1 MCGQRCGSRCTASVS
16 RPYSNFTSFSLTMML
31 AFHTGSTNTASQGSQ
46 SHMAE
51 CRNCGLLQIQPPV
64 DRRDVVFC
72 SRCNTQLEHGAGK
85 SLDATLACSAAIMLL
100 LIPPWPAPFL
110 TASALGTTRTSFLP
124 MSVSVVWRDGS
135 PLLALCVFLFV
146 LTFPLIRFGALT
158 AVLLTLRLGRRLAWQ
173 THAFRICNALQ
184 VWAMLDVFLLGLM
197 VAYFRLR
204 SSLEVTL
211 GAGAICFIIAGLL
224 SLGARATLAKAQVW
238 RLISPDRRLIREP
251 SMVCLSCEL
260 VMPRAGGA
268 TICPRCHAVVTA
280 RKKNPYSRSIA
291 LLLASGLMY
300 LPANIYP
307 IATIPIDLRPTSYTV
322 LGGVIDLVRSHLLGL
337 AALVFTA
344 SFTIPLLKMLGLA
357 WCASS
362 AMCGSRRFLVGKTRV
377 YRVVEEIGR
386 WSMVDPLTIAC
397 FVPVLQFNALIDG
410 HAEPAVVP
418 FSAVVILTT
427 LAVQLFDPRR
437 MWDAAEKNR

>member
-1 MCGQRCGSRCTASVS
+1 VEIHSAFRHDDG
-16 RPYSNFTSFSLTMML
+16 TMMPAL
-31 AFHTGSTNTASQGSQ
+31 HVDRTITPNPSSLRHFVQ
-46 SHMAE
+46 
-51 CRNCGLLQIQPPV
+51 CRNCGLTQIQPPV
-64 DRRDVVFC
+64 ERHDIVSC
-72 SRCNTQLEHGAGK
+72 SRCKTQLEHSAGK

-100 LIPPWPAPFL
+100 LIPAWTAPFL
-110 TASALGTTRTSFLP
+110 TASALGATRTSFLP

-135 PLLALCVFLFV
+135 PLLALMVCLFV
-146 LTFPLIRFGALT
+146 LMFPVIRFGAMT
-158 AVLLTLRLGRRLAWQ
+158 AVLSALRLGRRPAWL
-173 THAFRICNALQ
+173 TPAFRLCNALQ

-204 SSLEVTL
+204 SSLVVSLEP
-211 GAGAICFIIAGLL
+211 GAICFILAGLL
-224 SLGARATLAKAQVW
+224 SLVARATLDKAQVW
-238 RLISPDRRLIREP
+238 RLIGPDRSSIRAP
-251 SMVCLSCEL
+251 CMVCSSCEL
-260 VMPRAGGA
+260 VIPRADA
-268 TICPRCHAVVTA
+268 PTICPRCGATVTA
-280 RKKNPYSRSIA
+280 RKNNPYSRSMA
-291 LLLASGLMY
+291 LLLAAGLMY

-307 IATIPIDLRPTSYTV
+307 IATIPIDLRPTAYTV
-322 LGGVIDLVRSHLLGL
+322 LGGVIDLVRSHLMGL

-362 AMCGSRRFLVGKTRV
+362 AMCGSRRFLVAKTRV
-377 YRVVEEIGR
+377 FRVVEEIGR

-427 LAVQLFDPRR
+427 LAVQLFDPRK
-437 MWDAAEKNR
+437 MWDVAGENR

>member
-1 MCGQRCGSRCTASVS
+1 MMQDLHADPAIT
-16 RPYSNFTSFSLTMML
+16 PSF
-31 AFHTGSTNTASQGSQ
+31 GSQ
-46 SHMAE
+46 RHFVE

-64 DRRDVVFC
+64 ERHEIVSC
-72 SRCNTQLEHGAGK
+72 SRCRTQLEHSAGK
-85 SLDATLACSAAIMLL
+85 SLDATLACSAAILLL
-100 LIPPWPAPFL
+100 LIPAWTVPFL
-110 TASALGTTRTSFLP
+110 SASALGATRTSFLP

-135 PLLALCVFLFV
+135 PLLALMVFLFV
-146 LTFPLIRFGALT
+146 LTFPIVRFGALT
-158 AVLLTLRLGRRLAWQ
+158 AVLLAVRLGRRPGWL
-173 THAFRICNALQ
+173 TPAFRVCNALQ

-204 SSLEVTL
+204 SSLVVSLEP
-211 GAGAICFIIAGLL
+211 GAICFIFAGLL
-224 SLGARATLAKAQVW
+224 SLVARATLDKPQVW
-238 RLISPDRRLIREP
+238 RLIAPDRASIQAP
-251 SMVCLSCEL
+251 SMLCPICEL
-260 VMPRAGGA
+260 VMPRADKPA
-268 TICPRCHAVVTA
+268 ICPRCHATVMA
-280 RKKNPYSRSIA
+280 RKTNPYSRSMA
-291 LLLASGLMY
+291 LLIAAGLMY

-362 AMCGSRRFLVGKTRV
+362 AMCRSCRFLVGKTRV
-377 YRVVEEIGR
+377 FRVVEEIGR

-418 FSAVVILTT
+418 FTAVVIMTT
-427 LAVQLFDPRR
+427 LAVQFFDPRK
-437 MWDAAEKNR
+437 MWDVAEQNR

>member
-1 MCGQRCGSRCTASVS
+1 MMRALYVDRPNTPSLGSERHLV
-16 RPYSNFTSFSLTMML
+16 
-31 AFHTGSTNTASQGSQ
+31 
-46 SHMAE
+46 E
-51 CRNCGLLQIQPPV
+51 CRNCGLMQIQPPV
-64 DRRDVVFC
+64 QRRDIVSC
-72 SRCNTQLEHGAGK
+72 SRCMTQLEHSAGK
-85 SLDATLACSAAIMLL
+85 SLDASLACSVAIMLL
-100 LIPPWPAPFL
+100 LIPAWTAPFL
-110 TASALGTTRTSFLP
+110 TASTLGATRTSFLP

-135 PLLALCVFLFV
+135 PLLALSVCLFV
-146 LTFPLIRFGALT
+146 LTFPLIRFGTMT
-158 AVLLTLRLGRRLAWQ
+158 AVLLALRLGRRPTWLAP
-173 THAFRICNALQ
+173 AFRICNTLQ
-184 VWAMLDVFLLGLM
+184 IWAMLDVFLLGLM

-204 SSLEVTL
+204 SSLVVSL
-211 GAGAICFIIAGLL
+211 APGAICFILAGLL
-224 SLGARATLAKAQVW
+224 SLVARATLDRGQVW
-238 RLISPDRRLIREP
+238 RLIRPDRSSIRAP

-260 VMPRAGGA
+260 VIPRADEPK
-268 TICPRCHAVVTA
+268 ICPRCNAIVTA
-280 RKKNPYSRSIA
+280 RKKNPYSRSMA
-291 LLLASGLMY
+291 LLLAAGLLY

-307 IATIPIDLRPTSYTV
+307 IATIPIDLRPTAYTV

-377 YRVVEEIGR
+377 FRVVEEIGR

-427 LAVQLFDPRR
+427 LAVQFFDPRK
-437 MWDAAEKNR
+437 MWDGAERNR

>member
-1 MCGQRCGSRCTASVS
+1 MMLDTHPDSTITAS
-16 RPYSNFTSFSLTMML
+16 
-31 AFHTGSTNTASQGSQ
+31 GGSQ
-46 SHMAE
+46 AHLAE
-51 CRNCGLLQIQPPV
+51 CRNCGLLQVQPPV
-64 DRRDVVFC
+64 ERRDIVFC
-72 SRCNTQLEHGAGK
+72 SRCKTQLEHSAGK

-100 LIPPWPAPFL
+100 LIPAWVAPFL
-110 TASALGTTRTSFLP
+110 SASALGSTRTSYLP
-124 MSVSVVWRDGS
+124 MSVSIVWRDGS
-135 PLLALCVFLFV
+135 PLLALIVFLFV
-146 LTFPLIRFGALT
+146 LAFPLIRFGTLT
-158 AVLLTLRLGRRLAWQ
+158 SVLLALRLGRRPAWL
-173 THAFRICNALQ
+173 TPAYRVCNALQ

-211 GAGAICFIIAGLL
+211 GAGAVCFMIAGML
-224 SLGARATLAKAQVW
+224 SMVARATLDKAQVW
-238 RLISPDRRLIREP
+238 RLIAPDRRSIRGA
-251 SMVCLSCEL
+251 SMVCLSCGL
-260 VMPRAGGA
+260 VMPRADGA
-268 TICPRCHAVVTA
+268 AICPRCQAAVTA
-280 RKKNPYSRSIA
+280 RKPHSYTRSMA
-291 LLLASGLMY
+291 LLLAAGLMY

-307 IATIPIDLRPTSYTV
+307 IAMIPIDLRPISYTV
-322 LGGVIDLVRSHLLGL
+322 LGGVIDLVRSHLIGL

-362 AMCGSRRFLVGKTRV
+362 AMCGSCRFLIGKTRV
-377 YRVVEEIGR
+377 YRLVEEIGR

-437 MWDAAEKNR
+437 MWDAAEKGT

>member
-1 MCGQRCGSRCTASVS
+1 LQEITDTGLPELALDIRSTFRHDDEIMMRVLHVEGTITPSQR
-16 RPYSNFTSFSLTMML
+16 
-31 AFHTGSTNTASQGSQ
+31 SQR
-46 SHMAE
+46 HFVE
-51 CRNCGLLQIQPPV
+51 CRNCGFLQIQPPV
-64 DRRDVVFC
+64 GRRDIVSC
-72 SRCNTQLEHGAGK
+72 SRCKTQLEHSAGK

-100 LIPPWPAPFL
+100 LIPAWTAPFL
-110 TASALGTTRTSFLP
+110 TASALGATRTSFLP

-135 PLLALCVFLFV
+135 PLLALIVCLFV

-158 AVLLTLRLGRRLAWQ
+158 AVLLALRLGWRPTWLRS
-173 THAFRICNALQ
+173 AFRICNALQ
-184 VWAMLDVFLLGLM
+184 AWAMLDVFLLGLM
-197 VAYFRLR
+197 VAYYRLN
-204 SSLEVTL
+204 SSLVVSL
-211 GAGAICFIIAGLL
+211 APGAICFILAGLL
-224 SLGARATLAKAQVW
+224 SLVARATLDKAQVW
-238 RLISPDRRLIREP
+238 RLIGPDRSSIRAP
-251 SMVCLSCEL
+251 SMMCPACEL
-260 VMPRAGGA
+260 VMLRADEPK
-268 TICPRCHAVVTA
+268 ICPRCHATVTA
-280 RKKNPYSRSIA
+280 RKTSPYSRSMA
-291 LLLASGLMY
+291 LLLAAGLMY

-307 IATIPIDLRPTSYTV
+307 IATIPIDFSPTSYTV

-362 AMCGSRRFLVGKTRV
+362 AMCGSCRFLVGKTRV
-377 YRVVEEIGR
+377 FRVIEEIGR

-427 LAVQLFDPRR
+427 LAVQFFDPRK
-437 MWDAAEKNR
+437 MWDVAEQNR

>member
-1 MCGQRCGSRCTASVS
+1 
-16 RPYSNFTSFSLTMML
+16 MML
-31 AFHTGSTNTASQGSQ
+31 AFHTDSTNAHSHGLQ

-64 DRRDVVFC
+64 QRRDIVFC
-72 SRCNTQLEHGAGK
+72 CRCKTQLEHSAGK

-100 LIPPWPAPFL
+100 LIPAWTAPFL
-110 TASALGTTRTSFLP
+110 TASALGSTRTSILP

-146 LTFPLIRFGALT
+146 MTFPLIRFGALT

-173 THAFRICNALQ
+173 TRAFRVCNALQ

-211 GAGAICFIIAGLL
+211 GAGAICFIMAGLL
-224 SLGARATLAKAQVW
+224 SLVARATLDKAQVW
-238 RLISPDRRLIREP
+238 RLLSPDRSLLTGP

-260 VMPRAGGA
+260 VLPRADEA
-268 TICPRCHAVVTA
+268 TICPRCQAVVTA
-280 RKKNPYSRSIA
+280 RKKNPYSRSVA
-291 LLLASGLMY
+291 LLLAAGLMY

-307 IATIPIDLRPTSYTV
+307 IATIPIDLTPTSYTV

-362 AMCGSRRFLVGKTRV
+362 AMCGSRRYLVAKTRV
-377 YRVVEEIGR
+377 FRVVEEIGR

-410 HAEPAVVP
+410 HAEPAVIP
-418 FSAVVILTT
+418 FSEVVILTT
-427 LAVQLFDPRR
+427 LAAHLFDPRR

>member
-1 MCGQRCGSRCTASVS
+1 MMRALFLDRTIAPRDSV
-16 RPYSNFTSFSLTMML
+16 RQHFV
-31 AFHTGSTNTASQGSQ
+31 
-46 SHMAE
+46 E

-64 DRRDVVFC
+64 GRRDIVSC
-72 SRCNTQLEHGAGK
+72 GRCKTQLEHSAGK
-85 SLDATLACSAAIMLL
+85 SLDATLACSAAILLL
-100 LIPPWPAPFL
+100 LIPAWTAPFL
-110 TASALGTTRTSFLP
+110 TASALGATRTSFLP

-135 PLLALCVFLFV
+135 PLLALIVFLFV
-146 LTFPLIRFGALT
+146 FAFPLLRFGALT
-158 AVLLTLRLGRRLAWQ
+158 AVLLALRLGHRPTWLTW
-173 THAFRICNALQ
+173 AFRICNALQ

-204 SSLEVTL
+204 TSLVVSL
-211 GAGAICFIIAGLL
+211 SAGAFCFILAGVL
-224 SLGARATLAKAQVW
+224 SLIARATLDKAQVW
-238 RLISPDRRLIREP
+238 RLIGLDNNSIRSP
-251 SMVCLSCEL
+251 SMMCPSCEL
-260 VMPRAGGA
+260 VMPRAGEA
-268 TICPRCHAVVTA
+268 KICPRCHATVTA
-280 RKKNPYSRSIA
+280 RKKNPYTRSMA
-291 LLLASGLMY
+291 LLLAAGLLY

-307 IATIPIDLRPTSYTV
+307 IATIPIDITPTSYTV
-322 LGGVIDLVRSHLLGL
+322 LGGVVDLVKSRLLGL

-362 AMCGSRRFLVGKTRV
+362 AMCHSCRFLVGKTRV
-377 YRVVEEIGR
+377 FRVVEEIGR

-427 LAVQLFDPRR
+427 LAVQFFDPRK
-437 MWDAAEKNR
+437 MWDAAEKKR

>member
-1 MCGQRCGSRCTASVS
+1 M
-16 RPYSNFTSFSLTMML
+16 
-31 AFHTGSTNTASQGSQ
+31 
-46 SHMAE
+46 
-51 CRNCGLLQIQPPV
+51 QPAV
-64 DRRDVVFC
+64 ARRDLVFC
-72 SRCNTQLEHGAGK
+72 SRCKTQLEHSAGK
-85 SLDATLACSAAIMLL
+85 SLDATLACSAAVMLL
-100 LIPPWPAPFL
+100 LIPAWLAPFL
-110 TASALGTTRTSFLP
+110 TASALGTTRTSYLP

-135 PLLALCVFLFV
+135 PILASLVFLFV
-146 LTFPLIRFGALT
+146 LTFPLVRFGSLT
-158 AVLLTLRLGRRLAWQ
+158 AVLVALRLGRRPAWL
-173 THAFRICNALQ
+173 TAAFRICNALQ

-211 GAGAICFIIAGLL
+211 GAGAICFIIAGML
-224 SLGARATLAKAQVW
+224 SMVARATLDKAQVW
-238 RLISPDRRLIREP
+238 RLIAPDRRSIQGP
-251 SMVCLSCEL
+251 SMVCPSCEL
-260 VMPRAGGA
+260 VMPRTDGVAL
-268 TICPRCHAVVTA
+268 CPRCHTAVTA
-280 RKKNPYSRSIA
+280 RKKNSYARSMA
-291 LLLASGLMY
+291 LLLAAGLMY

-362 AMCGSRRFLVGKTRV
+362 AMCGSCRFLIGKTRV

-437 MWDAAEKNR
+437 MWDAAERGA

>member
-1 MCGQRCGSRCTASVS
+1 M
-16 RPYSNFTSFSLTMML
+16 TMMRAL
-31 AFHTGSTNTASQGSQ
+31 FIDRKIAPTESSARHFVQ
-46 SHMAE
+46 
-51 CRNCGLLQIQPPV
+51 CRNCGLLQMQLPAG
-64 DRRDVVFC
+64 RRDIVSC
-72 SRCNTQLEHGAGK
+72 SRCETQLEHSAGK
-85 SLDATLACSAAIMLL
+85 SLDATLACSVAILLL
-100 LIPPWPAPFL
+100 LIPAWSAPFL
-110 TASALGTTRTSFLP
+110 TASALGATRTSFLP

-135 PLLALCVFLFV
+135 PLLALVVFLFV
-146 LTFPLIRFGALT
+146 FAFPLLRFGALT
-158 AVLLTLRLGRRLAWQ
+158 AVLMALRLERRTSWLAL
-173 THAFRICNALQ
+173 AFRIANVLQ

-204 SSLEVTL
+204 SSLVVEL
-211 GAGAICFIIAGLL
+211 GVGAICFIIAGLL
-224 SLGARATLAKAQVW
+224 SLIARATLDKAQVW
-238 RLISPDRRLIREP
+238 RLIGSDNHAISSP
-251 SMVCLSCEL
+251 SMMCPSCEL
-260 VMPRAGGA
+260 VMPRTDAASACSRCEA
-268 TICPRCHAVVTA
+268 TVTT
-280 RKKNPYSRSIA
+280 RKKNPYSRSMA

-307 IATIPIDLRPTSYTV
+307 IATIPIDITPTSYTV
-322 LGGVIDLVRSHLLGL
+322 LGGVIDLVKSHLLGL

-362 AMCGSRRFLVGKTRV
+362 AMCHSNRFLVGKTRV

-418 FSAVVILTT
+418 FSLVVILTT
-427 LAVQLFDPRR
+427 LAAQLFDPRK
-437 MWDAAEKNR
+437 MWDVAEKNK